1 MKDIIIESYIKMLKK
16 EDLITFARK
25 NGVELTSDEVNTI
38 YEAIINH
45 WRDIIHNP
53 DIIFNQYKAKLRPE
67 VYQKTVELYTI
78 YKKKLYH

>member
-38 YEAIINH
+38 YEAITLILSLTN
-45 WRDIIHNP
+45 IK
-53 DIIFNQYKAKLRPE
+53 QS
-67 VYQKTVELYTI
+67 
-78 YKKKLYH
+78 